1 MTMRGFFAAVLTAAS
16 VAALG
21 AAAVVSAPGSAAAAD
36 KGKAAETGKAAGK
49 DKPAGDPVFAVVN
62 GEEIRQSTLDD
73 ARALLPQELQAVP
86 ASTLYPALLNQIIN
100 SVLIAKEARRRGLH
114 KDEAM
119 QRRLLRIT
127 DQILERAFLVE
138 YIEKR
143 LTEKALRE
151 SYQKLIAET
160 EKQSEVHARHILVK
174 TEQEAKDL
182 IAELGKGGD
191 FIALAKKHS
200 TGPSGVKGGD
210 LGFFRAGQM
219 VPAFSE
225 AAFAMEKGAV
235 SKTPV
240 KTQFGWHVIKVE
252 DRRTAKAPA
261 VDEVREKLVSDL
273 SNKIGNDLIESLR
286 AKATIKILKSGE
298 SVMDRGAEK
307 K

>member
-1 MTMRGFFAAVLTAAS
+1 
-16 VAALG
+16 
-21 AAAVVSAPGSAAAAD
+21 
-36 KGKAAETGKAAGK
+36 
-49 DKPAGDPVFAVVN
+49 
-62 GEEIRQSTLDD
+62 
-73 ARALLPQELQAVP
+73 
-86 ASTLYPALLNQIIN
+86 
-100 SVLIAKEARRRGLH
+100 
-114 KDEAM
+114 M

-138 YIEKR
+138 HIEKR
-143 LTEKALRE
+143 LTEKALQE

-200 TGPSGVKGGD
+200 TGPSGANGGD

-298 SVMDRGAEK
+298 SVMDSGAEK